1 MHHHSTTTDEIH
13 AAQIRVRMA
22 CCCREQ
28 PHPADVEFLKAH
40 GALTDELAEMIS
52 FVP

>member
-1 MHHHSTTTDEIH
+1 MHHPTHDPIR
-13 AAQIRVRMA
+13 AAQIRVRFA
-22 CCCREQ
+22 CIDRTQ
-28 PHPADVEFLKAH
+28 PDPADVTYLKSH